1 MDIRSQLEKDSLEFA
16 KAYTPRAVRRHEDV
30 DYAIAYMAGAR
41 QVLIYL
47 NDFVYKVSA
56 QIGEPKGEFEQGQKD
71 GLFWLM
77 DHVTDLFGETTEE

>member
-16 KAYTPRAVRRHEDV
+16 KAYTPRAVRRHEDL
-30 DYAIAYMAGAR
+30 DYAIAHMAGAR

-47 NDFVYKVSA
+47 NDFVYRVSA

-71 GLFWLM
+71 GINWAI
-77 DHVTDLFGETTEE
+77 DHLLDLFGELGEE